1 MGGIPNPVILYGG
14 LPTRLSTALNHI
26 RSVGESILEWKN
38 GGQLAVD
45 AFIMARGLPEKDET
59 DLEPMSEDA
68 LVAVC
73 DGKASP
79 LLRELYRRRD
89 EREVQP

>member
-1 MGGIPNPVILYGG
+1 MSGIPNPVILYGG

-26 RSVGESILEWKN
+26 RSVGESIPGWVN
-38 GGQLAVD
+38 GGRLAVD
-45 AFIMARGLPEKDET
+45 AFIMGRGMAEKDET
-59 DLEPMSEDA
+59 DLKPMGQDA

-89 EREVQP
+89 ERKV